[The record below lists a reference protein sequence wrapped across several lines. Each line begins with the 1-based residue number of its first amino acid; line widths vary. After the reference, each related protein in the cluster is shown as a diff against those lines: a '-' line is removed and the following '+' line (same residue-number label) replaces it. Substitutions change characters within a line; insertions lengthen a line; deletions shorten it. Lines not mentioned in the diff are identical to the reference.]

1 MKMAVFILFSAIA
14 LSASK
19 ESTRAYLRKQWAGMP
34 QVSVRQLAAAS
45 HNEVCFDQRYKGK
58 HMIIYG
64 YVDNVERIDNDSAV
78 LWLKPNRY
86 EHLVGRVAA
95 AVDPVMVGLLVVR
108 NYNIAIDCTIHHLVM
123 GNIVAIDCRDA
134 GIPEWMPKPVKLP

>member
-1 MKMAVFILFSAIA
+1 MKMLVFILFSAVT
-14 LSASK
+14 LPTSK
-19 ESTRAYLRKQWAGMP
+19 ESTRAYLRKQWAGIP
-34 QVSVRQLAAAS
+34 QVSVRQLVAAS
-45 HNEVCFDQRYKGK
+45 HNEVGFDQRYKGK

-64 YVDNVERIDNDSAV
+64 YVDNVEKIDNGSAV

-86 EHLVGRVAA
+86 EHPVGRVAA
-95 AVDPVMVGLLVVR
+95 AVESAMVGLLER